1 MEDLSND
8 AHQSDHNPNKNFDQI
23 HAKELVSMTVYH
35 LRKYS
40 KLKRAF
46 AGEETSDVGETKI
59 HQEIWLG
66 WPIQGYFFFHLCI
79 FDIQGQYWP
88 IQGWYFLWPLNDI
101 LVSKPVTLCLWP
113 DVKIL
118 TQKQIPA
125 EKGRRDIVKIFDK
138 NFVQII
144 PGSPHHR
151 RQIPARV
158 CKKKTS
164 PIPDWAWQAACDSH
178 HVHRGL

>member
-40 KLKRAF
+40 KLKRDF

-79 FDIQGQYWP
+79 FDIQGQ
-88 IQGWYFLWPLNDI
+88 
-101 LVSKPVTLCLWP
+101 
-113 DVKIL
+113 
-118 TQKQIPA
+118 
-125 EKGRRDIVKIFDK
+125 
-138 NFVQII
+138 
-144 PGSPHHR
+144 
-151 RQIPARV
+151 
-158 CKKKTS
+158 
-164 PIPDWAWQAACDSH
+164 
-178 HVHRGL
+178 

>member
-23 HAKELVSMTVYH
+23 HAKELVSMIVYPW
-35 LRKYS
+35 RKYS

-46 AGEETSDVGETKI
+46 VQERKPLMWERLKHTKRFDWVDQTKVI
-59 HQEIWLG
+59 S
-66 WPIQGYFFFHLCI
+66 FFHLYI

-88 IQGWYFLWPLNDI
+88 IQGWYYLWPLNDI
-101 LVSKPVTLCLWP
+101 LVLKPVTLCLWP

-125 EKGRRDIVKIFDK
+125 EKGRRDVVKIFDY
-138 NFVQII
+138 VQII

-164 PIPDWAWQAACDSH
+164 PIPTWAWKAACDSY